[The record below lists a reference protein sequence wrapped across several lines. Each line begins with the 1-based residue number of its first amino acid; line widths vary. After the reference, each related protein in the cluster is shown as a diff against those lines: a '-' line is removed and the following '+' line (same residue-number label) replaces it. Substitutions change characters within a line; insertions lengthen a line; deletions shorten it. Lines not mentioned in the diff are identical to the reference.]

1 MKVNETNGSGIQLI
15 TNQQN
20 KHVSIG
26 GPNTIIKQVK
36 LLVYKHYRDGPV
48 KNEIYT
54 AMIKRLAK

>member
-1 MKVNETNGSGIQLI
+1 MKVNETNGLGIQLI

-20 KHVSIG
+20 RHVSIG

-36 LLVYKHYRDGPV
+36 LHYRDGPV
-48 KNEIYT
+48 NNDIHA